1 MLKII
6 YNKTTL
12 FTFFLTSVFFLSI
25 NVNPNSFFNADVVY
39 SDIIINLIRFFSPIF
54 FLIIF
59 YLVLKKNKIN
69 KINDVSVEFKIIF
82 LIYFI
87 IFVTTIFNGI
97 SPDILYFINFF
108 GIFIYVFLINKF
120 LKRDL
125 LIINF
130 FLLLFLYFFGIIFLT
145 IFKIYNVPDFTI
157 VGLLI
162 EAFDLR
168 NMFVFQEN
176 STSFSGNP
184 SPNSSGF
191 SRVLLMIILTII
203 HIDLSS
209 KKTYIILYLIMNFLI
224 LILISLQSKFGV
236 LSGIIIYLIFL
247 IFKNCGYK
255 KKIINLIFALIL
267 PITIYFGIHSTN
279 RYVDTVSQIIEI
291 KQIYKDD
298 RIDKP
303 KSKDSQTKDEVK
315 DSQTKDEVI
324 DLLTQND
331 VKTIEEMIQNSKDTI
346 NPKKKNKY
354 IELLKKDKKSTN
366 KIWVELN
373 SDHPVLLKKIL
384 DKLQLQ
390 NPNLKK
396 VIGNLRQYEV
406 LYQDK
411 NYKNYEI
418 TNALTTGRM
427 FIWKWQYGYIRDNR
441 YLLFGKGYLADKK
454 IFDITS
460 SNSLLYV
467 WLAGG
472 IICIILF
479 FILYVIFTINIIK
492 HFYKFLFKEYNGG
505 DKILYYSL
513 LITMFLRTLI
523 ENSFASLQLDLFLIL
538 FLYEIIKSAD
548 RKTIL

>member
-25 NVNPNSFFNADVVY
+25 NVNPNSFFNSDVVY

-59 YLVLKKNKIN
+59 YLILKKNKIN

-162 EAFDLR
+162 KAFDLR

-176 STSFSGNP
+176 SASFSGNP
-184 SPNSSGF
+184 APNSTGF

-209 KKTYIILYLIMNFLI
+209 KKTSIILYLIMNFLI

-279 RYVDTVSQIIEI
+279 RYTDTISQIFEI
-291 KQIYKDD
+291 
-298 RIDKP
+298 
-303 KSKDSQTKDEVK
+303 SKNSQTKNEIEE
-315 DSQTKDEVI
+315 S
-324 DLLTQND
+324 LTQND
-331 VKTIEEMIQNSKDTI
+331 ISVIESILLDSKEI
-346 NPKKKNKY
+346 ISPKKLDY
-354 IELLKKDKKSTN
+354 YLEILKKDKKSVN
-366 KIWVELN
+366 EIWVELN
-373 SDHPVLLKKIL
+373 SDHQELLNKIIQ
-384 DKLQLQ
+384 KIQSQ
-390 NPNLKK
+390 NPKIKK
-396 VIGNLRQYEV
+396 EIENLRQYEV
-406 LYQDK
+406 LHQDK

-418 TNALTTGRM
+418 TNEITNEITTGRM
-427 FIWKWQYGYIRDNR
+427 FIWKWQYNYIRDNR

-454 IFDITS
+454 IFNITS

-479 FILYVIFTINIIK
+479 FILYVIFTVNIIK
-492 HFYKFLFKEYNGG
+492 HFYKSLFKEYNGG

>member
-12 FTFFLTSVFFLSI
+12 FTFFLTTVFFLSI

-54 FLIIF
+54 FLLIF

-69 KINDVSVEFKIIF
+69 KINDVSLEFKIIL

-97 SPDILYFINFF
+97 NPDILYFINFF
-108 GIFIYVFLINKF
+108 GIFIYVFLIKKF

-145 IFKIYNVPDFTI
+145 IFKIYNLPDFTI
-157 VGLLI
+157 ASLLI

-184 SPNSSGF
+184 APNSTGF

-203 HIDLSS
+203 YIDLSS
-209 KKTYIILYLIMNFLI
+209 KKTSIILYLIINFLI

-267 PITIYFGIHSTN
+267 PIAIYFGIHSTN
-279 RYVDTVSQIIEI
+279 RYADTVSQIIEI
-291 KQIYKDD
+291 KQIYEDD
-298 RIDKP
+298 RIDKL
-303 KSKDSQTKDEVK
+303 KSKDSQTKDEVA
-315 DSQTKDEVI
+315 E
-324 DLLTQND
+324 LLTQND
-331 VKTIEEMIQNSKDTI
+331 LNTIEKMIQDSQDTI
-346 NPKKKNKY
+346 SSKQLENY
-354 IELLKKDKKSTN
+354 LQILKKDKKSTS

-373 SDHPVLLKKIL
+373 SSHPALLEKIL
-384 DKLQLQ
+384 DEIQSQ

-396 VIGNLRQYEV
+396 KIGNLRQYEV
-406 LYQDK
+406 LHQDK

-418 TNALTTGRM
+418 TNAITTGRM
-427 FIWKWQYGYIRDNR
+427 FIWKWQYSYIRDNR

-479 FILYVIFTINIIK
+479 FILYVIFTVNIIK
-492 HFYKFLFKEYNGG
+492 HFYKSLFKEYNGG

>member
-12 FTFFLTSVFFLSI
+12 FTFFLTSVFLLSI

-145 IFKIYNVPDFTI
+145 IFKIYNVPDYTI

-184 SPNSSGF
+184 APNSTGF
-191 SRVLLMIILTII
+191 SRVLLMIILTVI

-209 KKTYIILYLIMNFLI
+209 KKTSIILYLIMNFLI

-291 KQIYKDD
+291 KQN
-298 RIDKP
+298 P
-303 KSKDSQTKDEVK
+303 QTKDEAV
-315 DSQTKDEVI
+315 

-331 VKTIEEMIQNSKDTI
+331 VNTLLKMIQNSKDII
-346 NPKKKNKY
+346 NPKKFRKY
-354 IELLKKDKKSTN
+354 IEILTKDKISTN
-366 KIWVELN
+366 KIWVELD
-373 SDHPVLLKKIL
+373 SDHPLLLKKIL
-384 DKLQLQ
+384 DKLQSQ

-396 VIGNLRQYEV
+396 EIQNLRQYEV

-411 NYKNYEI
+411 NYENYEI

>member
-12 FTFFLTSVFFLSI
+12 FTFFLTTVFFLSI

-54 FLIIF
+54 FLLIF

-69 KINDVSVEFKIIF
+69 KINDVSLEFKIIL

-97 SPDILYFINFF
+97 NPDILYFINFF
-108 GIFIYVFLINKF
+108 GIFIYVFLIKKF

-145 IFKIYNVPDFTI
+145 IFKIYNLPDFTI
-157 VGLLI
+157 AGLLM

-184 SPNSSGF
+184 APNSTGF

-203 HIDLSS
+203 YIDLSS
-209 KKTYIILYLIMNFLI
+209 KKTSIILYLIINFLI

-267 PITIYFGIHSTN
+267 PIAIYFGIHSTN
-279 RYVDTVSQIIEI
+279 RYADTVSQIIEI
-291 KQIYKDD
+291 KQIYEDD
-298 RIDKP
+298 RIDKL
-303 KSKDSQTKDEVK
+303 KSKDSQTKDEVA
-315 DSQTKDEVI
+315 E
-324 DLLTQND
+324 LLTQND
-331 VKTIEEMIQNSKDTI
+331 LNTIEKMIQNSQDTI
-346 NPKKKNKY
+346 SSKQLENY
-354 IELLKKDKKSTN
+354 LQILKKDKKSTS

-373 SDHPVLLKKIL
+373 SSHPALLEKIL
-384 DKLQLQ
+384 DEIQSQ

-396 VIGNLRQYEV
+396 KIGNLRQYEV
-406 LYQDK
+406 LHQDK

-418 TNALTTGRM
+418 TNAITTGRM
-427 FIWKWQYGYIRDNR
+427 FIWKWQYSYIKDNR

-479 FILYVIFTINIIK
+479 FILYVIFTVNIIK
-492 HFYKFLFKEYNGG
+492 HFYKSLFKEYNGG

>member
-69 KINDVSVEFKIIF
+69 KINDVSLEFKIIL

-97 SPDILYFINFF
+97 NPDILYFINFF

-145 IFKIYNVPDFTI
+145 IFKIYNLPDFTI
-157 VGLLI
+157 ASLLI

-184 SPNSSGF
+184 APNSTGF
-191 SRVLLMIILTII
+191 TRVLLMIILTII
-203 HIDLSS
+203 YIDLSS
-209 KKTYIILYLIMNFLI
+209 KKTSIILYLTMNFLI
-224 LILISLQSKFGV
+224 LMLISLQSKFGV
-236 LSGIIIYLIFL
+236 LSGIIIYSIFL

-279 RYVDTVSQIIEI
+279 RYADIVSQIIEI

-298 RIDKP
+298 RIDK
-303 KSKDSQTKDEVK
+303 SKTKDE
-315 DSQTKDEVI
+315 I
-324 DLLTQND
+324 AGLLTQND
-331 VKTIEEMIQNSKDTI
+331 LSSIKSMIQDSKDTI
-346 NPKKKNKY
+346 SPEKLERYLATLEN
-354 IELLKKDKKSTN
+354 DKKSIN

-373 SDHPVLLKKIL
+373 SDYPVLKKKIL
-384 DKLQLQ
+384 DKIQSQ

-396 VIGNLRQYEV
+396 KIGNLRQYEV
-406 LYQDK
+406 LHQDK
-411 NYKNYEI
+411 NYQNYEI
-418 TNALTTGRM
+418 TNAITTGRM
-427 FIWKWQYGYIRDNR
+427 FIWKWQYSYIRDNR

-479 FILYVIFTINIIK
+479 FILYVIFTVNIIK